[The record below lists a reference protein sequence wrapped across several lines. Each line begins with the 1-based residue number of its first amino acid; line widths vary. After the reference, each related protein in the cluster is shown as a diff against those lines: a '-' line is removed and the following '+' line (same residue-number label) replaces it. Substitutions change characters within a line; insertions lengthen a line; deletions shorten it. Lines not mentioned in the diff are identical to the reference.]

1 MNEPKQWH
9 ETIKHYDV
17 DGTEYTLIAQIDL
30 HDSGRW
36 GVGYYFQWED
46 QHSLFQPCLSVG
58 GATLDEA
65 IKNAHK
71 LIDTSPQDEDYL
83 LGALIGVQMWDVDP
97 DNEDPDDADY
107 SWSMLDS

>member
-30 HDSGRW
+30 KDSGRY
-36 GVGYYFQWED
+36 GVGYYFQWDD
-46 QHSLFQPCLSVG
+46 QQSLFQPVLSIG

-65 IKNAHK
+65 ITNARN
-71 LIDTSPQDEDYL
+71 LIATSPQDEDYL
-83 LGALIGVQMWDVDP
+83 LGELIGVQMWDND
-97 DNEDPDDADY
+97 
-107 SWSMLDS
+107 LDC